1 MKQVTLDK
9 IRKMAKRSV
18 SKSKA
23 PRCLVETR
31 IQFIMWSIKQKLTKT
46 LTTSD

>member
-23 PRCLVETR
+23 PRCLVEIR
-31 IQFIMWSIKQKLTKT
+31 IQFIMWGIKQKLTKH
-46 LTTSD
+46 